1 MKSAKNKLKKE
12 RNLSFPLIKQEFIFH
27 QNNPTPI

>member
-12 RNLSFPLIKQEFIFH
+12 SNLSFSLIKQEFIFH

>member
-1 MKSAKNKLKKE
+1 MKSAKNKKE
-12 RNLSFPLIKQEFIFH
+12 SNLSFPLIKQEFIFH